1 VFSLPGDREQMRAF
15 FADVLLEDPSI
26 SKIAAY
32 DSTGAR
38 IAGSTHGRDLLGTD
52 WKLSINGKAYV
63 VKAPVR
69 NASGIVIEGVQES
82 KAYQVMLDWLVEQNK
97 TKEGVPVSE
106 FVAKAQ
112 DIGVSPQLAK
122 QFLTALNNQG
132 HVLHF
137 GDNIELSEK
146 IFLNTAS
153 IAILKKVE
161 DRLDLPHIQMT
172 QTDRIALVQKLKHD
186 LQPLEEIRQGLL
198 EKADKNV
205 QLMVWS
211 LFAAVG
217 FQFILF
223 ARLTW
228 WELSWDVMEP
238 VTYFTTAVETAI
250 AGYFWYLFT
259 GKEYEHMGLREILF
273 QWRFQKL
280 SIKHKFDSTRYE
292 QMKKEIADVEYEI
305 KMFADDATLKR

>member
-1 VFSLPGDREQMRAF
+1 MRAF
-15 FADVLLEDPSI
+15 FADVLLEDSTI

-38 IAGSTHGRDLLGTD
+38 IAGSTHGKDLLGTD
-52 WKLSINGKAYV
+52 WKLSINGKGYM
-63 VKAPVR
+63 VKAPIR
-69 NASGIVIEGVQES
+69 NSSGIVIEGVQES
-82 KAYQVMLDWLVEQNK
+82 QAYQTMLDWLLEQNK
-97 TKEGVPVSE
+97 LKESIPVTE

-112 DIGVSPQLAK
+112 DIGVSQQLAK

-132 HVLHF
+132 HILHF
-137 GDNIELSEK
+137 SDNIELSEK
-146 IFLNTAS
+146 IFLNSAS
-153 IAILKKVE
+153 LSIMKKVE

-172 QTDRIALVQKLKHD
+172 QTDRIALLGKLKSQ
-186 LQPLEEIRQGLL
+186 LAPLEEIRNGLL
-198 EKADKNV
+198 DKADKNV
-205 QLMVWS
+205 QRMVWS
-211 LFAAVG
+211 LFAAIG

-228 WELSWDVMEP
+228 WESSWDVMEP

-273 QWRFQKL
+273 QWRFKKL
-280 SIKHKFDSTRYE
+280 SIKHHFDTARYE
-292 QMKKEIADVEYEI
+292 KLQKEIYDIEHEI